1 MTTFH
6 RKLTLRGPVPAKK
19 NQWAPKAGGGM
30 FLNREAAAT
39 IDSLIVQAR
48 VQWRKFKAEPLTR
61 AVVHCT
67 FFIDNGRAD
76 GDNRQTT
83 ILDVLQKA
91 GVIQN
96 DNAKRLPGAS
106 FRCVIQPGC
115 DERTEVEVWEIAA
128 AQAGR
133 RHRE

>member
-30 FLNREAAAT
+30 FLNREAAAS

-48 VQWRKFKAEPLTR
+48 AQWRREPLKR

-67 FFIDNGRAD
+67 FTIANGRAD

-91 GVIQN
+91 GVILN

-106 FRCVIQPGC
+106 FRCEIDPGC
-115 DERTEVEVWEIAA
+115 EERTVIEVWDMAA
-128 AQAGR
+128 SAAGR
-133 RHRE
+133 K